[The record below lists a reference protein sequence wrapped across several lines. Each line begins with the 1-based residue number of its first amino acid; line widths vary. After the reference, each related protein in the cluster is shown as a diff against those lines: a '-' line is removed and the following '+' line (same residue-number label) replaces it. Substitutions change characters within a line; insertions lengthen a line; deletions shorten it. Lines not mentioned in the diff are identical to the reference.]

1 MACVLDASAI
11 LCLLFCELGA
21 EKVEARLGEASISVV
36 NYTEVL
42 SKLIDRGLD
51 PDEAISDLAELDI
64 AIVPVGQD
72 VAEEA
77 ARLRS
82 VTKQGGLS
90 LGDRYC
96 LALAKVRGVPAMT
109 TDRAWK
115 TIGASAGIEIE
126 FAR

>member
-1 MACVLDASAI
+1 M
-11 LCLLFCELGA
+11 
-21 EKVEARLGEASISVV
+21 SVV

-42 SKLIDRGLD
+42 SKLIDQGLD
-51 PDEAISDLAELDI
+51 PDEAINDLAELDI

-77 ARLRS
+77 ARLRL

-96 LALAKVRGVPAMT
+96 LALAKVLSVPAMT
-109 TDRAWK
+109 TDQAWK
-115 TIGASAGIEIE
+115 RIGVSAGIEIE
-126 FAR
+126 FVR

>member
-11 LCLLFCELGA
+11 LCLLFCEPGA
-21 EKVEARLGEASISVV
+21 EKVEARLGEASMSVV

-51 PDEAISDLAELDI
+51 PDEAINDLAELDI
-64 AIVPVGQD
+64 AIVPVSQD

-96 LALAKVRGVPAMT
+96 LALAKVQGIPAMT
-109 TDRAWK
+109 TDQAWK

>member
-11 LCLLFCELGA
+11 LCLLFSEPGA
-21 EKVEARLGEASISVV
+21 EKVEARLGAASMSVV

-42 SKLIDRGLD
+42 SKLIDQGLD
-51 PDEAISDLAELDI
+51 PDEAINDLAELDI

-77 ARLRS
+77 ARLRL

-96 LALAKVRGVPAMT
+96 LALAKVLSVPAMT
-109 TDRAWK
+109 TDQAWK
-115 TIGASAGIEIE
+115 RFGVSAGIEIE
-126 FAR
+126 FVR

>member
-11 LCLLFCELGA
+11 LCLLFSEPGA
-21 EKVEARLGEASISVV
+21 EKVEARLGAASMSVV

-42 SKLIDRGLD
+42 SKLIDQGLD
-51 PDEAISDLAELDI
+51 PDEAINDLAELDI

-77 ARLRS
+77 ARLRL

-96 LALAKVRGVPAMT
+96 LALAKVLSVPAMT
-109 TDRAWK
+109 TDQAWK
-115 TIGASAGIEIE
+115 RIGVSAGIEIG
-126 FAR
+126 FVR

>member
-11 LCLLFCELGA
+11 LCLLFSEPGA
-21 EKVEARLGEASISVV
+21 EKVEARLGAASMSVV

-42 SKLIDRGLD
+42 SKLIDQGLD
-51 PDEAISDLAELDI
+51 PDEAINDLAELDI

-77 ARLRS
+77 ARLRL

-96 LALAKVRGVPAMT
+96 LALAKVLSVPAMT
-109 TDRAWK
+109 TDQAWK
-115 TIGASAGIEIE
+115 RIGVSAGIEIE
-126 FAR
+126 FVR

>member
-1 MACVLDASAI
+1 M
-11 LCLLFCELGA
+11 
-21 EKVEARLGEASISVV
+21 SVV

-42 SKLIDRGLD
+42 SKLIDQGLD
-51 PDEAISDLAELDI
+51 PDEAINDLAELDI

-77 ARLRS
+77 ARLRL

-96 LALAKVRGVPAMT
+96 LALAKVLSVPAMT
-109 TDRAWK
+109 TDQAWK
-115 TIGASAGIEIE
+115 RIGASAGIEIE
-126 FAR
+126 FVR